1 MAGRPY
7 RLERAEHRR
16 IIPPGTGGDIVAATL
31 IHSGWLAARL
41 GTRIGPSPS
50 PCSVLVQVLVLLLVL
65 LVFVLVL
72 VPGEGEGQDIA
83 AAAADPTLNLRP
95 PGTEDRL
102 QSEQALH
109 STAQQSD

>member
-1 MAGRPY
+1 M
-7 RLERAEHRR
+7 
-16 IIPPGTGGDIVAATL
+16 

-83 AAAADPTLNLRP
+83 AAAAADPTLNLRP

-102 QSEQALH
+102 ESDQDLH